1 MKKAIKNFITNGIII
16 YFSIILAYVLFFF
29 LMLYF
34 TDKLNNVH
42 DAYVVAMNLIAI
54 LNLNIMSV
62 VFIKRFNKISKQI
75 DDLNYA
81 LTYEDEEE

>member
-1 MKKAIKNFITNGIII
+1 MKKTIKKIITNGIII
-16 YFSIILAYVLFFF
+16 YFSINLAYVLFFF

-62 VFIKRFNKISKQI
+62 VFIKRFNKMSKQI
-75 DDLNYA
+75 DDLNHA